1 MFRDAVGVRH
11 ATTPKSMVLG
21 QDSFKGMGVAF
32 ADLTDTGVPDIVVSN
47 ITEPY
52 ALQESDFVF
61 LPSADRATVGRGLRD
76 GVALYDDHIVF
87 GLFFAFVRHVCAAWD
102 VALRPRY
109 PCPARAGLGA
119 QPACGGRRACGGNGV
134 TTVGRC
140 LKKL

>member
-87 GLFFAFVRHVCAAWD
+87 GLFFALFATCV
-102 VALRPRY
+102 LRGTWL
-109 PCPARAGLGA
+109 CVHAIRA
-119 QPACGGRRACGGNGV
+119 RRAPASV
-134 TTVGRC
+134 PSPRAAVDVPAAETV
-140 LKKL
+140 